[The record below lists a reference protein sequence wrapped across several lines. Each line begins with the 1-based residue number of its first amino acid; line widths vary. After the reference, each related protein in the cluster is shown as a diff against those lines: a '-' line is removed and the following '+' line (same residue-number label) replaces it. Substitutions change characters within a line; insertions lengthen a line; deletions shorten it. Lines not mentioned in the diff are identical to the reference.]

1 MDREMNTT
9 TMISEI
15 EKILPP
21 VQKREWILQKKKHKN
36 YEQFIPLLD
45 FLLEEKK
52 FNGIHAIRITM

>member
-21 VQKREWILQKKKHKN
+21 VQKREWILRKKKTQQDVFVKHIAPDN
-36 YEQFIPLLD
+36 GQFQRRQRSQGEI
-45 FLLEEKK
+45 F
-52 FNGIHAIRITM
+52 